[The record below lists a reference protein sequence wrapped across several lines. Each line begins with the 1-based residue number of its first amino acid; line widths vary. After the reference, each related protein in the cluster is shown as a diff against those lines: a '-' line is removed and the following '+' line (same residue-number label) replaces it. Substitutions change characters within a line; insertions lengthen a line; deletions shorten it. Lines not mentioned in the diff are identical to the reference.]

1 VAAHTSGAT
10 VPEFLST
17 LTGLTTVAP
26 SPYGRRSVSPA
37 SLRIISLAG
46 SGSRGVSARASC
58 YGQSRF
64 KTLFLYTLL
73 ALPASAARNAEQGT
87 HVQGNTGVLAELFKY
102 INQERKASTGGSRK
116 CNKAAGCPV
125 KINFFAAD

>member
-1 VAAHTSGAT
+1 MRKAREALRFASI
-10 VPEFLST
+10 
-17 LTGLTTVAP
+17 AP
-26 SPYGRRSVSPA
+26 HNLPCRERFAGRFSE
-37 SLRIISLAG
+37 
-46 SGSRGVSARASC
+46 ASC

-102 INQERKASTGGSRK
+102 INQERKASTGGLRK
-116 CNKAAGCPV
+116 CNKAAGYTA
-125 KINFFAAD
+125 KINFFPAD